1 MLKSVGLKV
10 QHILNFAPNVLP
22 SDMPPM
28 TDHSTAGHV
37 QGAGGRDHS
46 GLVELHQNP
55 SWDLLGGPL
64 VKTLHFR
71 CKGAQVQYLVR
82 ELRCCTP

>member
-1 MLKSVGLKV
+1 MFITSLTLHQMSCL
-10 QHILNFAPNVLP
+10 QTCPQRRIIALQ
-22 SDMPPM
+22 
-28 TDHSTAGHV
+28 GHV